1 MLKYFNTT
9 FLSLIPK
16 SEGADV
22 PGKFRP
28 IFLCNVIYKIIDK
41 VIANRLKP
49 ILLGLISPEQS
60 GFIEG

>member
-16 SEGADV
+16 SEGV
-22 PGKFRP
+22 EVLGKFRP
-28 IFLCNVIYKIIDK
+28 IALCNVIYKIIAK
-41 VIANRLKP
+41 VIENRIKP
-49 ILLGLISPEQS
+49 LLLGIISLEQS